1 MLPSWSLP
9 AAAVAAVLT
18 YVAWTAAAASDD
30 AGSTSVLTLIAAV
43 LFWLSLMA
51 LAAAL
56 VQRGVARY
64 RDRDRR

>member
-9 AAAVAAVLT
+9 AAAVAVVVSYLASIG
-18 YVAWTAAAASDD
+18 AEAADD
-30 AGSTSVLTLIAAV
+30 GDASVLTLVTAI

-56 VQRGVARY
+56 VQRAVARY

>member
-9 AAAVAAVLT
+9 AAAIAVVLT

-30 AGSTSVLTLIAAV
+30 AGSTSALTLVAAV

-51 LAAAL
+51 LTAAL
-56 VQRGVARY
+56 VQRGVDRY
-64 RDRDRR
+64 RDRNRR

>member
-9 AAAVAAVLT
+9 AAAIAVVVT
-18 YVAWTAAAASDD
+18 YVAWTAAATSAD
-30 AGSTSVLTLIAAV
+30 AGDRTALTLVTAV
-43 LFWLSLMA
+43 LFWLALMA
-51 LAAAL
+51 FAAAL

>member
-9 AAAVAAVLT
+9 AAAIAVVLT
-18 YVAWTAAAASDD
+18 YIAWTAAAASDD
-30 AGSTSVLTLIAAV
+30 GDASALTLVTAV
-43 LFWLSLMA
+43 LFWLALMA